1 MSQAS
6 SPSVSTETSIA
17 KRIAAIAQ
25 LCESRGSQYQSLLKY
40 LHL

>member
-6 SPSVSTETSIA
+6 SPSVSTKSSLA

-25 LCESRGSQYQSLLKY
+25 LCESRGSQYQSLVKY

>member
-6 SPSVSTETSIA
+6 SPSVTTETSQA

-25 LCESRGSQYQSLLKY
+25 LCESRGTQYQGLVKY